1 MSTDAGS
8 SGSPIFLENKIEV
21 IGIHKQG
28 GKRENYGDLI
38 YPILNI
44 LENKKE
50 NIIIKV
56 EIIILEI
63 IKMV

>member
-44 LENKKE
+44 L
-50 NIIIKV
+50 
-56 EIIILEI
+56 
-63 IKMV
+63 